1 VITSIASLNQ
11 RHTLLFNLE
20 IFTMKKIITLVFIS
34 FTVFAQAQITRGG
47 GGAFSLGLQ
56 NLDTESL
63 VDFYTGSMPISSNN
77 FSFGGYG
84 YGQLDNWIIGFSGAG
99 IYGFEQKDES
109 YVYSFGGGYI
119 AADFGYKFVNNE
131 KWSLYPFA
139 SIGFGGVGYSIYAN
153 EEEDVTLG
161 DSLSFNSVSY
171 GWGNVVY
178 GAGVRVEKYFDSKDP
193 CGNGGLV
200 GLELGFLTSPTDN
213 NWTLSYGEKVNGGPD
228 YSMRSFFV
236 RVTFGGFGGK

>member
-1 VITSIASLNQ
+1 
-11 RHTLLFNLE
+11 
-20 IFTMKKIITLVFIS
+20 MKKIITLILIS
-34 FTVFAQAQITRGG
+34 SAVFANAQITRGG
-47 GGAFSLGLQ
+47 GGAFSIGLQ
-56 NLDTESL
+56 TLDTESL
-63 VDFYTGSMPISSNN
+63 GAFYNGSMPISSSN

-119 AADFGYKFVNNE
+119 AADLGYKVVNNE

-139 SIGFGGVGYSIYAN
+139 SIGYGGVGYSIYSN
-153 EEEDVTLG
+153 EAEDVMLG
-161 DSLSFNSVSY
+161 DSITFNNVSY

-200 GLELGFLTSPTDN
+200 GLEMGILTSPTDN
-213 NWTLSYGEKVNGGPD
+213 NWTLSYGEKVNGAPD
-228 YSMRSFFV
+228 YSMRSLFV
-236 RVTFGGFGGK
+236 RVTLGGFGGK